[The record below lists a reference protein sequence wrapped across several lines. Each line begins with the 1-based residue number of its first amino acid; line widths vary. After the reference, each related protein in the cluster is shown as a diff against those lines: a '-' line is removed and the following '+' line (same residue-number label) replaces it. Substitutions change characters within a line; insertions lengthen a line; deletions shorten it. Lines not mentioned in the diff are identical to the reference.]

1 MSNELEKKIRKT
13 SFSIY
18 NKFFSIDSFQLLSSL
33 FETFVEN
40 LGKNDLRYLR
50 QEFDSELL
58 F

>member
-1 MSNELEKKIRKT
+1 MNQKKNRKT

-18 NKFFSIDSFQLLSSL
+18 NKFFSIDSFQHLSSL

-50 QEFDSELL
+50 QEFDSE
-58 F
+58 